1 MDGFVVMGGAAF
13 MHHGLRFVLRCTF
26 MCHGLRFMLRCAS
39 LLGTDLLVLGRAPAT
54 VMACGSGFR
63 YAHKEGRA

>member
-1 MDGFVVMGGAAF
+1 MYGFAVMGGAAF
-13 MHHGLRFVLRCTF
+13 MH
-26 MCHGLRFMLRCAS
+26 HGLRFMLRCAS

>member
-1 MDGFVVMGGAAF
+1 MDGFAVMGGAAF
-13 MHHGLRFVLRCTF
+13 MH
-26 MCHGLRFMLRCAS
+26 HGLRFMLRCAS
-39 LLGTDLLVLGRAPAT
+39 LLGTDLLVLGRAPAA